1 MMVINKKFKDILFKE
16 INPEPLAFFRIVFGL
31 LMTFSTIR
39 FIAKGWVTEFFV
51 QPEHY
56 FKYPYFHWVQNPGEI
71 GIYFLFGTL
80 LLSSMLITIGYKY
93 RFASIAFLLS
103 FLYIEL
109 IDITYYLNHYY
120 FVSLIAFIMVFL
132 PAERCFSVD
141 ATIKGETESIPN
153 WTILIIKFQVAVVY
167 IFAGIAKLNYD
178 WLIDAMP
185 LSIWLPANSHLPL
198 VGELLKLK
206 SIAYLFSWFGAIYDL
221 FIVVF
226 LIYKRTRKIAYI
238 FVIVFHLSTLI
249 LFNIGVFPY
258 VMIAMTTIY
267 FDKSFQIN
275 IVKKL
280 KAIFNYKTNIVTTHS
295 YRPIMKSVVMTSILI
310 FTIIQITIPLRFLF
324 YKGDLFWKE
333 EGYRFSWR
341 VMLMEKAGTVFFT
354 VVDKDT
360 EDKIEIVNS
369 DYLTPN
375 QEKQMSTQPD
385 LILQFVKLI
394 EEDFAKKGKTNIEI
408 YADSFVKL
416 NGNFSK
422 RYINEKVD
430 LTKMSYHDDLDTWI
444 LPNN

>member
-1 MMVINKKFKDILFKE
+1 
-16 INPEPLAFFRIVFGL
+16 
-31 LMTFSTIR
+31 
-39 FIAKGWVTEFFV
+39 
-51 QPEHY
+51 
-56 FKYPYFHWVQNPGEI
+56 
-71 GIYFLFGTL
+71 
-80 LLSSMLITIGYKY
+80 
-93 RFASIAFLLS
+93 
-103 FLYIEL
+103 
-109 IDITYYLNHYY
+109 
-120 FVSLIAFIMVFL
+120 
-132 PAERCFSVD
+132 
-141 ATIKGETESIPN
+141 
-153 WTILIIKFQVAVVY
+153 
-167 IFAGIAKLNYD
+167 
-178 WLIDAMP
+178 
-185 LSIWLPANSHLPL
+185 
-198 VGELLKLK
+198 
-206 SIAYLFSWFGAIYDL
+206 
-221 FIVVF
+221 
-226 LIYKRTRKIAYI
+226 
-238 FVIVFHLSTLI
+238 
-249 LFNIGVFPY
+249 
-258 VMIAMTTIY
+258 MIAMTTIF

-275 IVKKL
+275 VIKQLKKW
-280 KAIFNYKTNIVTTHS
+280 FRYKKKIVTTLS
-295 YRPIMKSVVMTSILI
+295 YRPTMKSVVSTYILI
-310 FTIIQITIPLRFLF
+310 FTIIQLAIPLRFLL

-385 LILQFVKLI
+385 LILQFVKII